1 MKNILIAVAALL
13 VATSAFA
20 EGNGSAGSGAGGAG
34 NAGGPGAGYGGS
46 SENLGYF
53 PGWQTASPAEREA
66 YASTLPPAPKMAGP
80 EPLKFPA
87 WVHASN

>member
-1 MKNILIAVAALL
+1 MKKILIAVAALI

-20 EGNGSAGSGAGGAG
+20 EGNGSAGSGAAG

-66 YASTLPPAPKMAGP
+66 YAKTLPPAPEMAGP